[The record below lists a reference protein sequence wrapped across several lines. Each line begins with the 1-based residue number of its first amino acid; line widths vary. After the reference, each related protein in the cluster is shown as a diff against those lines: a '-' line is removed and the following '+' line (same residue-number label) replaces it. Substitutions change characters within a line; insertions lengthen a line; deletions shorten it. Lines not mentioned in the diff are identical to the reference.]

1 MRAGSHMGD
10 IKPKLQ
16 KPDKRED
23 VDRMT
28 NVEQLGIPWG
38 SQFEAAD
45 LDKLNLVASTL
56 QAAVSSMA
64 SAEDPAHYTYNTGEV
79 WQTRTA
85 PLSAP
90 TLKHCLTIR
99 QGTMTVEELAA
110 DDTLAEEETEKYGE
124 PLTERHR
131 LMSQTE
137 LTKVLHK
144 NSRGRTAYTSSPDIS
159 RDKQEQDAD
168 HYEQHGA
175 AKNKKSA
182 TEYATN
188 SVWRD

>member
-45 LDKLNLVASTL
+45 LDKLNLVVSTL

-64 SAEDPAHYTYNTGEV
+64 SAE
-79 WQTRTA
+79 
-85 PLSAP
+85 
-90 TLKHCLTIR
+90 
-99 QGTMTVEELAA
+99 
-110 DDTLAEEETEKYGE
+110 
-124 PLTERHR
+124 
-131 LMSQTE
+131 
-137 LTKVLHK
+137 
-144 NSRGRTAYTSSPDIS
+144 
-159 RDKQEQDAD
+159 
-168 HYEQHGA
+168 
-175 AKNKKSA
+175 
-182 TEYATN
+182 
-188 SVWRD
+188 